1 MNDERFTSSKILS
14 NFNKSLNEVL
24 FHTKKLRQAII
35 VCLLV
40 FLVIKFDF
48 FPRGGIYFSDSTLK
62 MILFIVQWEIRSLYR
77 KFSEKKK

>member
-40 FLVIKFDF
+40 LLVIKFDF

-62 MILFIVQWEIRSLYR
+62 MILFIVQWEICSLYR